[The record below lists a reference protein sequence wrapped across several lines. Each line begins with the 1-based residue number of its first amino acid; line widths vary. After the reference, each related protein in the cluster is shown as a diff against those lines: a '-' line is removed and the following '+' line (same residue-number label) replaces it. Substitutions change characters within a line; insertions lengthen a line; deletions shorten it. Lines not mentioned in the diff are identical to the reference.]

1 MKPLLRILDANYN
14 RAKEGIRVLE
24 DIARFVIQDTG
35 LTERWKRCRHDLT
48 QSILSLPVS
57 YRELVDARESSR
69 DVGRQSFIPDKKK
82 KSQWQDLFISNAKR
96 SQEAL
101 RVLEELVKM
110 IGPKYA
116 ANFQT
121 LRFRLYDLEK
131 RSLQKL

>member
-24 DIARFVIQDTG
+24 DITRFVIQDAA
-35 LTERWKRCRHDLT
+35 LTSRWKRCRHDLT
-48 QSILSLPVS
+48 QAILRLPVS

-69 DVGRQSFIPDKKK
+69 DVGRQSFIRDKKK
-82 KSQWQDLFISNAKR
+82 KSRWQDLFISNAKR

-121 LRFRLYDLEK
+121 LRFCLYDLEK